1 MTTPTSNRH
10 EGGDC
15 MGLQWVR
22 MDTSWPQNG
31 EDYAYDPADVTIVRR
46 HPGGHEAREENT
58 DA

>member
-1 MTTPTSNRH
+1 
-10 EGGDC
+10 